1 MSRECA
7 RSGRSLLSRLQ
18 VVESSSV
25 IAPCPRRV
33 LNPSTHSSSSTETA
47 LLRVPRRSPSQE
59 RTTGRSVGFPIPSEA
74 AVHDIMEHSSGY
86 EDENI
91 FLGCSPPTR
100 SGNPLVRD
108 NAFGERWTAVERNLS
123 LTSTTGGGRGPFSDR
138 RSTTPPLDAARWK
151 A

>member
-7 RSGRSLLSRLQ
+7 RGGRSLLSRLHAADT
-18 VVESSSV
+18 SSV
-25 IAPCPRRV
+25 IAPFPRKV
-33 LNPSTHSSSSTETA
+33 LNPNHHSSSTETV

-59 RTTGRSVGFPIPSEA
+59 RTNGRPAGWPIPHEA
-74 AVHDIMEHSSGY
+74 AVHDIMETSSAA

-108 NAFGERWTAVERNLS
+108 NAFGDRWTAVERNLS
-123 LTSTTGGGRGPFSDR
+123 LTSSTGSNLGPFADR
-138 RSTTPPLDAARWK
+138 CSSTPPFDSVRWK